1 MVNHDILLH
10 KLSHYGLRGNTLNWF
25 SSYIA
30 NRTQFTTINDINS
43 TSKTIIS
50 GIPQG
55 SVLGPIIFLIYIND
69 LYLAV
74 KDHKLSLFAD
84 DANVFIIHRDPST
97 LFQIANDV
105 CTNLFEWFSANELC
119 INLTKTSFMLF
130 NHSTSMEEHL
140 LRFNPSI
147 FINGN
152 KINRVKS
159 CKYLGILIDENL
171 NWPDHINYLK
181 TKVTQITGILYKS
194 RDFLSFAHKKAF
206 TIH

>member
-1 MVNHDILLH
+1 MTLILPV
-10 KLSHYGLRGNTLNWF
+10 KLSLVGFRRAQFLVLFF
-25 SSYIA
+25 SY
-30 NRTQFTTINDINS
+30 
-43 TSKTIIS
+43 
-50 GIPQG
+50 
-55 SVLGPIIFLIYIND
+55 YIND

-130 NHSTSMEEHL
+130 NPSKSMEEHL

-159 CKYLGILIDENL
+159 CKYLGLLIDENL
-171 NWPDHINYLK
+171 NWADHINYLK

-194 RDFLSFAHKKAF
+194 RDLLSFAHKKSIYYSL
-206 TIH
+206 TIPYQLQGRLSLSS